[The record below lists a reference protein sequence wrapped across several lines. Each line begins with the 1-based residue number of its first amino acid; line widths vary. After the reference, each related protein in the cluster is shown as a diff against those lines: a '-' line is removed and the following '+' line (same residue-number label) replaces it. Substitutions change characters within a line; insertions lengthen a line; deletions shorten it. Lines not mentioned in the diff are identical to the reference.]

1 VGTSVE
7 GGAIDDGGETGRT
20 QGIFFG
26 VLLKVVAPV
35 DVRIH
40 SIIGGRGHFA
50 QCNFLK
56 RETFFRG
63 KRVEVEDKKVKKT
76 TPENGKGDGCQH
88 FNLTH
93 GVLVL
98 ADVATGP
105 GVDLE
110 TESSQ

>member
-1 VGTSVE
+1 MGTSVE

-63 KRVEVEDKKVKKT
+63 KSVEVVDRQVNKT
-76 TPENGKGDGCQH
+76 TPENGKGDGSQH
-88 FNLTH
+88 LTSRSSYI
-93 GVLVL
+93 VL
-98 ADVATGP
+98 ARRGDGANRR
-105 GVDLE
+105 GVDLAL
-110 TESSQ
+110 